1 MCMKDHR
8 LYKPKDLTKQELEF
22 LARQER
28 REMLIALIMVILGAI
43 IVTIIFK
50 LMLGAVDAV

>member
-8 LYKPKDLTKQELEF
+8 LYRPKDLTKKELEF

-43 IVTIIFK
+43 IVTLIFK
-50 LMLGAVDAV
+50 LTLGAVNAV